1 MLNIIPVFGSSR
13 QKLQA
18 QAGGKNSLSA
28 GSQTAAASGFHT
40 QGNQFTAICFNA
52 AHFKRFA
59 NLHRNFT
66 GILSGAAAW

>member
-1 MLNIIPVFGSSR
+1 VE
-13 QKLQA
+13 
-18 QAGGKNSLSA
+18 KNSLSA

-52 AHFKRFA
+52 AHYKRFA